1 LEEEISNVVSV
12 SRIEMLPKCIGG
24 VFTLLPV
31 GSAAPDHTAP
41 YGTVPSGT
49 LSQALRAW
57 LQSACPSGQKPFA
70 DRRASH

>member
-1 LEEEISNVVSV
+1 
-12 SRIEMLPKCIGG
+12 MLPKCIDG
-24 VFTLLPV
+24 VLDHVRHLVTLLPV
-31 GSAAPDHTAP
+31 GSAAPDHTVP